1 VRLPYELYIALRYL
15 VFHRGR
21 AFLSVITLISIAGVT
36 VGTAALVIALAL
48 MTGFERD
55 VRERILRGR
64 AHLHVTSRLEFP
76 FEGSADATRRLADAP
91 GVAAVGPVL
100 YTPAMLT
107 ASDAGSPA
115 YSEIHGVDPGP
126 HARIIE
132 RPDVSVEPFA
142 ALEVPTESGRRAVV
156 LGAELARRLG
166 AGVGDTVRILVPKVH
181 LTPVGVAPRSYS
193 FEVVGLY
200 TSEFFLEDSERAF
213 VTLDSARR
221 ILRAVDMAHWLEVR
235 VEDFDELEETKVA
248 LRAFMGETWEVVD
261 LIEENQELVSAMN
274 LEKLALFTAI
284 ALIVV
289 VASLNI
295 VSTLI
300 LMVTDKVR
308 EIGTLSALG
317 ARPLGIASV
326 FVLQGFV
333 IGLVGTVLGISLGAG
348 VSTWLDTHQTIQL
361 DPDVYYLSYV
371 PFTVQ
376 PGGLVV
382 VGTVALLISLL
393 ATVYPSIKAATLDPV
408 EALRYE

>member
-1 VRLPYELYIALRYL
+1 MRPPYELHVALRYL

-48 MTGFERD
+48 MTGFEQD

-76 FEGSADATRRLADAP
+76 FEGAGEAARHLSEAP

-100 YTPAMLT
+100 FTPAMLT
-107 ASDAGSPA
+107 AGAAGSPA
-115 YSEIHGVDPGP
+115 YSEIHGVDPVP

-132 RPDVSVEPFA
+132 QPGVSVEPFE
-142 ALEVPTESGRRAVV
+142 ALRAPTESGRRGIV

-166 AGVGDTVRILVPKVH
+166 AGRGDTLRIIVPKVH
-181 LTPVGVAPRSYS
+181 LTPVGVAPRSYT

-200 TSEFFLEDSERAF
+200 TSDYFLEDSERAF
-213 VTLDSARR
+213 VTLDAERR
-221 ILRAVDMAHWLEVR
+221 ILRAEDRAHWLEVR
-235 VEDFDELEETKVA
+235 VEDFDALEDMKVA
-248 LRAFMGETWEVVD
+248 LRAWMGETYEVID

-317 ARPLGIASV
+317 ARPLGIAMI
-326 FVLQGFV
+326 FMLQGFV
-333 IGLVGTVLGISLGAG
+333 IGSLGTLLGIGMGAG
-348 VSTWLDTHQTIQL
+348 VSIWLDVNRPIQL

-376 PGGLVV
+376 PAGLLL
-382 VGTVALLISLL
+382 VGAVALLISLL

-408 EALRYE
+408 EALRHE